1 MGHGGV
7 EASMLDFRS
16 KGQWLRPGPYHRV
29 VSLDKKLYSNLSFP
43 IQVYKMGA
51 GNIPLGTSISS
62 RGSNNTLSYFMLQK
76 LGFLCL
82 ACDFT
87 YLSIFHLQAWTE
99 VKSHMSEEGLHGRS
113 LSQFL

>member
-7 EASMLDFRS
+7 EARMLDFRS
-16 KGQWLRPGPYHRV
+16 KGQWSRSGPYHRV
-29 VSLDKKLYSNLSFP
+29 VSLDKKLYSILSFP
-43 IQVYKMGA
+43 TEVYKMGT
-51 GNIPLGTSISS
+51 GDILLGTSIPS

-87 YLSIFHLQAWTE
+87 YLTIFHLQAWTV
-99 VKSHMSEEGLHGRS
+99 VKSHTSQKGLHG
-113 LSQFL
+113 